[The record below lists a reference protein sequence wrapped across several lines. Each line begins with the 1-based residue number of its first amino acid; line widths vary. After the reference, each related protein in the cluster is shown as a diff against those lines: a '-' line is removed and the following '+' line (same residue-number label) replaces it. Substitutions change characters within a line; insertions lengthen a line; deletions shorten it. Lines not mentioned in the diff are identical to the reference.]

1 VRRIFIFSTT
11 VIKLKNSL
19 RARQR
24 STKALSMIF
33 TILALLFTT
42 SVNPAQV
49 GAITVGEV
57 TQQPAYVEQ
66 YVRIYFS
73 DIPIMTEIAECESK
87 FRQFDINGDV
97 LRGEEN
103 RRDVGVMQINEDFH
117 LDSALEK
124 NIDLYTLEGNVSY
137 ARALYE
143 KMGTKPWKHS
153 KKCWGGMVL
162 ALAK

>member
-1 VRRIFIFSTT
+1 
-11 VIKLKNSL
+11 
-19 RARQR
+19 
-24 STKALSMIF
+24 MIF

-42 SVNPAQV
+42 SVTPIQV
-49 GAITVGEV
+49 EAATLKEV
-57 TQQPAYVEQ
+57 TQSPAYIEQ

-87 FRQFDINGDV
+87 FRQFDIDGDV

-103 RRDVGVMQINEDFH
+103 KRDVGVMQINEDFH

-124 NIDLYTLEGNVSY
+124 DIDLYTLKGNLAY

-143 KMGTKPWKHS
+143 EMGTKPWKYS

-162 ALAK
+162 VLAK

>member
-1 VRRIFIFSTT
+1 
-11 VIKLKNSL
+11 
-19 RARQR
+19 
-24 STKALSMIF
+24 MIF
-33 TILALLFTT
+33 TILALMFTT
-42 SVNPAQV
+42 SVIPTQV
-49 GAITVGEV
+49 GAATLEGV
-57 TQQPAYVEQ
+57 TRTPAYVEQ

-73 DIPIMTEIAECESK
+73 DIPIMTEIAECESR
-87 FRQFDINGDV
+87 FRQFDIDGDV
-97 LRGEEN
+97 LRGEKN

-117 LDSALEK
+117 LDTALEK
-124 NIDLYTLEGNVSY
+124 ELNLYTLEGNLAY